1 MSSYKIADPK
11 VLKTLKSNGEVVDDQ
26 GNVLISNEDYWETY
40 YNQAEPK
47 VDKILK
53 SDGSIV
59 DSDGNE
65 IQATN
70 EFNVRKYNQAE
81 PIPAKYLHAD
91 GTIDENPGSGGGGG
105 SDLENNHLTTIDVST
120 YTEPVEIEPISGKD
134 GMKKATVTLSNII
147 NKLYYYGSS
156 TTSNCIYLLSS
167 STPKANDIALLLD
180 NGVLTKTKVQSFSV
194 YGNVQ
199 VEGSLEQFR
208 RNIDNDITLV

>member
-1 MSSYKIADPK
+1 MSSYTVADPK
-11 VLKTLKSNGEVVDDQ
+11 VLKTLKSNGEVIDDE

-40 YNQAEPK
+40 YMQAEPK

-91 GTIDENPGSGGGGG
+91 GTIDENAGGGGG
-105 SDLENNHLTTIDVST
+105 SDLENNHSTAIDVLT
-120 YTEPVEIEPISGKD
+120 YTEPVEIEPASGKD
-134 GMKKATVTLSNII
+134 GMKKVTVTLSNII
-147 NKLYYYGSS
+147 NKLYYYGST

-167 STPKANDIALLLD
+167 NTPKANDVALLID
-180 NGVLTKTKVQSFSV
+180 NGVLTRTKVLSFSQTGSV
-194 YGNVQ
+194 S
-199 VEGSLEQFR
+199 VEGSLENFR
-208 RNIDNDITLV
+208 RNSTNDISLV